1 MSMIFHSAMTVL
13 ILMIFLIFTYI
24 WWKKHYTKQCLDL
37 LKKSLLEHIMCLDN
51 RSFIEPFTFNSKRP
65 IKFLSLNN

>member
-51 RSFIEPFTFNSKRP
+51 RSFRTDNRTIEPLILKD
-65 IKFLSLNN
+65 L